1 LFYHLQNLTLYFTFI
16 RSLPLP
22 LTVTS
27 LASIIALALIT
38 LTLTE
43 KLAVLDNRRHAFWL
57 VRAGWMLLIL
67 CTGCLVTLD
76 SATPTAG
83 WILVLVATGTGH
95 GCLVSG
101 YKKCLRP
108 APVPRDYTYG
118 DGDGDGE
125 QEGRS
130 VNPTSAL
137 LMCELFRT
145 VGMCLAVTV
154 SGTLFLDRVTV
165 GLEGQ
170 SFESAYGLARIP
182 EDRFRSTCTASL
194 EFLWL
199 VLTGVASLGGVSSVF
214 TRAVG

>member
-1 LFYHLQNLTLYFTFI
+1 
-16 RSLPLP
+16 
-22 LTVTS
+22 
-27 LASIIALALIT
+27 
-38 LTLTE
+38 
-43 KLAVLDNRRHAFWL
+43 
-57 VRAGWMLLIL
+57 M
-67 CTGCLVTLD
+67 
-76 SATPTAG
+76 
-83 WILVLVATGTGH
+83 LVATGTGH

-108 APVPRDYTYG
+108 APVPRDYAYG
-118 DGDGDGE
+118 DGDGDCE
-125 QEGRS
+125 QEERS

-170 SFESAYGLARIP
+170 SFESASAQGQTAETAWARIP